1 MRRCIVWKV
10 HSCEMKFWNVI
21 LWKRTNCGYGAV
33 WISVGR
39 AYLGLSIGTNVIEL
53 VKGWAEIVASQMIIH

>member
-1 MRRCIVWKV
+1 
-10 HSCEMKFWNVI
+10 MKFWNVI